1 MNKLYLTWKD
11 IENQITDLAEQISKS
26 RENITAVYGLPRGGL
41 IPAVLLSHKLG
52 VKYVNE
58 WPLIK
63 DLYHPDN
70 VLIVDD
76 ICDSGKTLKEYNNH
90 LTATLHY
97 KLSAV
102 TKPTFY
108 SNIAEEDVW
117 IVYPWENEDSH
128 TIQDYKL

>member
-1 MNKLYLTWKD
+1 MNKLYLTWED

-26 RENITAVYGLPRGGL
+26 RENIIAVYGLPRGGL

-90 LTATLHY
+90 PTATLHY
-97 KLSAV
+97 KSSAV

-108 SNIAEEDVW
+108 SDITEEDVW

>member
-1 MNKLYLTWKD
+1 MTKKYLTWEH
-11 IENQITDLAEQISKS
+11 IENQIADLAKQISES
-26 RENITAVYGLPRGGL
+26 QENIIAVYGLPRGGL

-52 VKYVNE
+52 IKYINE

-90 LTATLHY
+90 PTTTLHY
-97 KLSAV
+97 KPSAI

-108 SNIAEEDVW
+108 NDIVDENIW

>member
-1 MNKLYLTWKD
+1 MNKLYLTWED
-11 IENQITDLAEQISKS
+11 IENQITDLAEQISKN
-26 RENITAVYGLPRGGL
+26 RENIIAVYGLPRGGL

-63 DLYHPDN
+63 DLYHPYN

-90 LTATLHY
+90 PTATLHY
-97 KLSAV
+97 KPSAI

>member
-1 MNKLYLTWKD
+1 MNKLYLTWED

-26 RENITAVYGLPRGGL
+26 QENIIAIYGLPRGGL

-76 ICDSGKTLKEYNNH
+76 ICDSGKTLKGYNNYP
-90 LTATLHY
+90 TATLHY
-97 KLSAV
+97 KPSAV

-108 SNIAEEDVW
+108 SDIAEEDVW

>member
-26 RENITAVYGLPRGGL
+26 RENIIAVYGLPRGGL

-52 VKYVNE
+52 IKYVNE
-58 WPLIK
+58 WPLLK
-63 DLYHPDN
+63 HLYHPDN

-76 ICDSGKTLKEYNNH
+76 ICDSGKTLKGYNNYP
-90 LTATLHY
+90 TVTLHY
-97 KLSAV
+97 KPSAV

-108 SNIAEEDVW
+108 NNIAEEDVW

>member
-1 MNKLYLTWKD
+1 MNKLYLTWED
-11 IENQITDLAEQISKS
+11 IENQITDLSEQISKS
-26 RENITAVYGLPRGGL
+26 QENIIAVYGLPRGGL

-52 VKYVNE
+52 IKYVNE
-58 WPLIK
+58 WPLLK
-63 DLYHPDN
+63 HLYHPDN

-76 ICDSGKTLKEYNNH
+76 ICDSGKTLKGYNNH
-90 LTATLHY
+90 PTVTLHY
-97 KLSAV
+97 KPSAI

-108 SNIAEEDVW
+108 SSTAEEDVW

>member
-1 MNKLYLTWKD
+1 MNKLYLTWED

-26 RENITAVYGLPRGGL
+26 QENIIAIYGLPRGGL

-58 WPLIK
+58 WPLLK
-63 DLYHPDN
+63 HLYHPDN

-76 ICDSGKTLKEYNNH
+76 ICDSGKTLKGYNNYP
-90 LTATLHY
+90 TATLHY
-97 KLSAV
+97 KPSAV

-108 SNIAEEDVW
+108 SDIAEEDVW

>member
-1 MNKLYLTWKD
+1 MNKLYLTWED

-26 RENITAVYGLPRGGL
+26 QENIIAIYGLPRGGL

-63 DLYHPDN
+63 YLYHPDN

-90 LTATLHY
+90 PTATLHY
-97 KLSAV
+97 KSLAV

-108 SNIAEEDVW
+108 SDIAEEDVW
-117 IVYPWENEDSH
+117 ILYPWENEDSH